1 MTTTRVVRT
10 GAAVLLGLLTLTVR
24 PPAADAELLYM
35 ASVNAWGVRIN
46 ETIPGGPA
54 AADTLFDG
62 GGPTAAASAA
72 SAGSSSS
79 FASYPYPGP
88 VVVSLPSL
96 LAGSIPQARLPNY
109 PFYVEASHPTNPR
122 PDPKIAPGGTL
133 AASAGPSEAF
143 GFAGAG
149 FGDEATALGHFEAS
163 AAVTRTEDSAV
174 ATGASVGR
182 SIRIGP
188 LEIASMTSTA
198 TATLG
203 GNGELNRDSTLV
215 VTGMTVDGRGLAVV
229 DGAVVLADTKVPLS
243 EAGGAAKALADAGI
257 EVAYLAAQET
267 ATGLTSSA
275 LVVKRRQET
284 PAGLQVTVNFILGQ
298 VVASIDGGAVSN
310 EPVAIG
316 NDVTPPATD
325 QAATAEEMPESSALQ
340 VASPPVLLSTE
351 APEPSFEPRSDISV
365 PVTGSLDTAAGPPS
379 GAPSGSVATS
389 RPAAPAGATLA
400 TVRRTPWSFDT
411 RSAYLLMAGAVAGA
425 VALEVIFGR
434 RRRGWNS

>member
-1 MTTTRVVRT
+1 MTTARLFRLGV
-10 GAAVLLGLLTLTVR
+10 AAVVGLITVTAR
-24 PPAADAELLYM
+24 PPAADAELLYT
-35 ASVNAWGVRIN
+35 ASVNAWGVRVN
-46 ETIPGGPA
+46 ETIPGGPG

-62 GGPTAAASAA
+62 GGPTAGASAA
-72 SAGSSSS
+72 SSGSSSS

-122 PDPKIAPGGTL
+122 PDPKVAPGGTL
-133 AASAGPSEAF
+133 SASAGPSESF
-143 GFAGAG
+143 GYAGAG
-149 FGDEATALGHFEAS
+149 IGDDATALGHFEAR
-163 AAVTRTEDSAV
+163 AAVTRTADSAV

-182 SIRIGP
+182 GIRIGP
-188 LEIASMTSTA
+188 LEIASLTSTA

-203 GNGELNRDSTLV
+203 GDGKLVRDSTLA
-215 VTGMTVDGRGLAVV
+215 VTGMTVDGQGLAIV
-229 DGAVVLADTKVPLS
+229 DGAIVLAGTKVPLS
-243 EAGGAAKALADAGI
+243 EAGGAAKALAGAGI

-275 LVVKRRQET
+275 LAVSRRQET

-316 NDVTPPATD
+316 NEVAPPAPERS
-325 QAATAEEMPESSALQ
+325 AAEAGGPDDGPAQ
-340 VASPPVLLSTE
+340 VASPSIAFVTGGPSPSLDLPVGTG
-351 APEPSFEPRSDISV
+351 APF
-365 PVTGSLDTAAGPPS
+365 TGSLEAAAGP
-379 GAPSGSVATS
+379 AT
-389 RPAAPAGATLA
+389 AAPAPESQPVATAPAATIA

-411 RSAYLLMAGAVAGA
+411 RSAYLLMAAAVAGA
-425 VALEVIFGR
+425 VALEFIFGR
-434 RRRGWNS
+434 RRRGWSS